1 MVVVRNY
8 NMPDADMFQ
17 RSRTKRQ
24 HFIDHKAAFVALDPD
39 FDDPYAG
46 DWLDS
51 IEASESTDTAE
62 TRDDEGQQETA
73 EVNEVMVLGR
83 KKHVQ
88 IKYFVTKA
96 FGDKPAV
103 LRKFGQDDYA
113 QAGQSQKYMKTYLT
127 NLHKQCENANYK
139 PALLAAN
146 CTQLMIDEIKSI
158 ADNLSDEDT
167 EQNVFIETEP
177 VATKARVTQY
187 NETFG
192 FWHKVNAAS
201 KSIFYDNPELL
212 NLFLFPRNTE
222 PAESFNV
229 LGKATTGAGPTPV
242 ADATVQIES
251 LSLTTTTDNNGDYG
265 FAAVPAGTY
274 DVKFSKA
281 GFVDLIVSV
290 TVPASGQVTANGLMV
305 AV

>member
-1 MVVVRNY
+1 MAERNY

-24 HFIDHKAAFVALDPD
+24 HFIDNKPAFVAFDPD
-39 FDDPYAG
+39 FDDPYDA
-46 DWLDS
+46 DWLLS
-51 IEASESTDTAE
+51 IEASEGTDTAE
-62 TRDDEGQQETA
+62 TRDDTGQQETA
-73 EVNEVMVLGR
+73 EVNEVMALGR

-96 FGDKPAV
+96 FGDKPSI
-103 LRKFGQDDYA
+103 LKKFGSDDYA
-113 QAGQSQKYMKTYLT
+113 QAGQSQKYMKLYLT
-127 NLHKQCENANYK
+127 NLHKQCESADYK

-146 CTQLMIDEIKSI
+146 CTQLKIDEIKTI
-158 ADNLSDEDT
+158 ADNLSAEDT
-167 EQNVFIETEP
+167 EQNVFIENEP

-187 NETFG
+187 NETFA

-201 KSIFYDNPELL
+201 KSIFYDDPELL

-229 LGKATTGAGPTPV
+229 LGKATTGAASAPV
-242 ADATVQIES
+242 VGATVQIES
-251 LSLTTTTDNNGDYG
+251 LSLSTTTDNNGDYG

-274 DVKFSKA
+274 DVKFTKA
-281 GFVDLIVSV
+281 GFVDLIISV
-290 TVPASGQVTANGLMV
+290 TVLASGQVIANAVMV
-305 AV
+305 EV